1 MPTILDLSRDEW
13 QPYIEAVRQQAEP
26 RELTPAE
33 REEREH
39 VLARVR
45 EAGAVLKQRF
55 RAAGVPLRLTRPR
68 RVVYAGLGCRFSRR
82 RPERR

>member
-1 MPTILDLSRDEW
+1 MPTILELPRDEW

-33 REEREH
+33 RQKRED

-45 EAGAVLKQRF
+45 EA
-55 RAAGVPLRLTRPR
+55 AAR
-68 RVVYAGLGCRFSRR
+68 
-82 RPERR
+82 